1 MKNVLLTLL
10 VGCLSGLC
18 ACQDFL
24 EEDTRG
30 IINPND
36 FYASDEEAILA
47 ANGLYRGLTSGVRGN
62 NGRMY
67 GFWVGIQFWTIYGA
81 DEVGPNRQQ
90 GLVEPIQNYTLTESN
105 YGNARDI
112 WQSLY
117 RTVGDANSV
126 LTNTADNPNLS
137 DDIRNQV
144 RGEALF
150 VRSFIYYHLTNIWGA
165 VPYYTE
171 ALPLDEVAQLGRT
184 DARTIRQNVIADL
197 DRIEADE
204 LLPES
209 YSGNDL
215 GRATVWVAKML
226 KAKVMM
232 WEQDWQGAL
241 AETTDIINNSP
252 HRLLDNYADVF
263 DLNNSTPFHDEVIW
277 GIDFLSD
284 VPGNTTN
291 RTDAFN
297 PRIRDEPADSEERN
311 ALIADLGARNEE
323 FNGFGL
329 TVGLP
334 SFAEEFPMDD
344 LRRPL
349 NVANEYLGYELK
361 FNYLPK
367 HWNLDFIN
375 SPRGNHGELHII
387 FRLADTYLM
396 AAEAANE
403 LGDAVAF
410 EYLNR
415 VRERAYEPDQ
425 PYAGLSQEAFRQAL
439 YDERKWELAS
449 EGYRRYDLIRW
460 GILVET
466 VQNTTYLA
474 FNGPENIRPIHVK
487 APIPEEELVLNPALL
502 EFDPTNNGYR

>member
-1 MKNVLLTLL
+1 
-10 VGCLSGLC
+10 
-18 ACQDFL
+18 
-24 EEDTRG
+24 
-30 IINPND
+30 
-36 FYASDEEAILA
+36 
-47 ANGLYRGLTSGVRGN
+47 
-62 NGRMY
+62 
-67 GFWVGIQFWTIYGA
+67 
-81 DEVGPNRQQ
+81 
-90 GLVEPIQNYTLTESN
+90 
-105 YGNARDI
+105 
-112 WQSLY
+112 
-117 RTVGDANSV
+117 
-126 LTNTADNPNLS
+126 
-137 DDIRNQV
+137 
-144 RGEALF
+144 
-150 VRSFIYYHLTNIWGA
+150 
-165 VPYYTE
+165 
-171 ALPLDEVAQLGRT
+171 
-184 DARTIRQNVIADL
+184 
-197 DRIEADE
+197 
-204 LLPES
+204 
-209 YSGNDL
+209 
-215 GRATVWVAKML
+215 
-226 KAKVMM
+226 MM

-403 LGDAVAF
+403 LGNAAAF

-466 VQNTTYLA
+466 VQNATYLA